1 MAAPVKPLTAV
12 GLEEAAL
19 RYLERYAASVA
30 QVRRVLLERVRR
42 AVAAGVGDAEQGGVW
57 VAALLAR
64 YQASGLLNDT
74 AFAEAK
80 TASLRRRGASQR
92 KIQGWLAERG
102 VAREDIRRALD
113 AEANAEANAD
123 ANAETGAETKA
134 AIDQGPPELRAAWAL
149 ARRRRL
155 GPFRPPTQ
163 RLERRLKDLAVLARA
178 GFSHTIAR
186 QVIDAPGEH
195 GDNDES

>member
-1 MAAPVKPLTAV
+1 MRPRGAIVKPLTAT

-30 QVRRVLLERVRR
+30 QLRRVLQERVRR
-42 AVAAGVGDAEQGGVW
+42 AVAAGVGNAEQGAVW

-74 AFAEAK
+74 AFAETK

-102 VAREDIRRALD
+102 VAAADIRRALD
-113 AEANAEANAD
+113 VEATEQGAEAGGAD
-123 ANAETGAETKA
+123 NGEEG
-134 AIDQGPPELRAAWAL
+134 QGSPEVRAAWAL

-155 GPFRPPTQ
+155 GPFRPPEQ
-163 RLERRLKDLAVLARA
+163 RRERRLKDLAVLARA
-178 GFSHTIAR
+178 GFSGTIAR
-186 QVIDAPGEH
+186 QVIDASCPDIGEPAD
-195 GDNDES
+195 G